1 MKALALVSL
10 FLLSGC
16 AVSTDDLIE
25 KAHLTGDWTAVNQRM
40 AAIERRQ
47 ARNAP
52 SCPGGST
59 QMCSNRLGDKRCA
72 CIRNADVRRL
82 LGDAGY

>member
-1 MKALALVSL
+1 VKALALVSL

-16 AVSTDDLIE
+16 AASTDDLIE

-40 AAIERRQ
+40 AAIERRR

-59 QMCSNRLGDKRCA
+59 QMCSNRFGDKRCA
-72 CIRNADVRRL
+72 CVRHADVRRM